1 MAPLS
6 ITERK
11 RRYRAKLSEE
21 RREEV
26 KQQDR
31 QRKKE
36 KNVYCLDIGAKR
48 IKTKE
53 RERKRLYRK
62 KQKFLKVKLG
72 QSVFRNSQ
80 TKGKAI

>member
-21 RREEV
+21 RREGV

-31 QRKKE
+31 
-36 KNVYCLDIGAKR
+36 
-48 IKTKE
+48 
-53 RERKRLYRK
+53 
-62 KQKFLKVKLG
+62 
-72 QSVFRNSQ
+72 
-80 TKGKAI
+80 